1 LKNVFSNVSY
11 GPEWE
16 RTWARQRK
24 VCSPEVFPI
33 YFRLA
38 VPEGE
43 ISNTEMESMLSLA
56 QNKEA
61 FAEKLL
67 QLCQQ
72 HRPDGSTRVSAFL
85 ERMQNYT
92 EKDIPKEYIP
102 NILQALFDVG
112 DKLLVPEDEGRGLVS
127 WGNAIRIGRIMFQLL
142 KRYESQ
148 TERFK
153 VLKEVFSKGHAI
165 SKIVDEVSTLGQ
177 QHGKYGAQAEPQDE
191 CLINAQDLK
200 ELEQIALQKI
210 KEAAL
215 NGNLVETPC
224 LARILYRWRDWENED
239 APRKWA
245 SQIISSDSGLV
256 DLLTGFL
263 SKGYSRSMDDRVAKP
278 QWHLDPKSLEPFV
291 EPSQIIERCKKL
303 LISPPQWLN
312 DKKKI
317 AVETFVRE
325 FEFRKQEK
333 HLDQNKKK

>member
-1 LKNVFSNVSY
+1 
-11 GPEWE
+11 
-16 RTWARQRK
+16 
-24 VCSPEVFPI
+24 
-33 YFRLA
+33 
-38 VPEGE
+38 
-43 ISNTEMESMLSLA
+43 
-56 QNKEA
+56 
-61 FAEKLL
+61 
-67 QLCQQ
+67 
-72 HRPDGSTRVSAFL
+72 
-85 ERMQNYT
+85 
-92 EKDIPKEYIP
+92 
-102 NILQALFDVG
+102 VG
-112 DKLLVPEDEGRGLVS
+112 DKLLVPEDEGRGLLVG

-153 VLKEVFSKGHAI
+153 VLKEVFSEGHAI

-215 NGNLVETPC
+215 NGNLVKTPC
-224 LARILYRWRDWENED
+224 LAHILYRWRDWENENV
-239 APRKWA
+239 PRQWA

-256 DLLTGFL
+256 ELLTGFL
-263 SKGYSRSMDDRVAKP
+263 SKGYSQPMGDRVAKP

-291 EPSQIIERCKKL
+291 EPSRIIERCKKL

-317 AVETFVRE
+317 AIETFVRE
-325 FEFRKQEK
+325 FELGRQGKHPERDEK
-333 HLDQNKKK
+333 K